1 MVIKRDYSHRYQI
14 MKKLSILL
22 LKRTNEDHSGRLQ
35 LSHRNLSFNNKIG
48 MKVWTR
54 DFEQCHDVRRDC
66 HI

>member
-1 MVIKRDYSHRYQI
+1 

-35 LSHRNLSFNNKIG
+35 PSHGHLGFNNKIG
-48 MKVWTR
+48 MKVWTS
-54 DFEQCHDVRRDC
+54 DFEQWHALRRDC